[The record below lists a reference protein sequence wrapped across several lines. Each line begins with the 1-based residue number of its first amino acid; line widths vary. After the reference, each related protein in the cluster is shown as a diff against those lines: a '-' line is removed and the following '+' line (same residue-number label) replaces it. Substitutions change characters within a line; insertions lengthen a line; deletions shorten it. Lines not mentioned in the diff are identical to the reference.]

1 MKEYIPLNLIDFTLL
16 PDDIKVSTISATC
29 HLGVNL
35 KLNEIYKYI
44 KLDMSKIVTIK
55 YKNNI
60 KSLLPQKKRKKKK
73 NCFQNQMTVEIKPD
87 LVDHPT
93 SKVSLKIFKNG
104 SIQMSG
110 IKSIE
115 AVNTVLDKLINELT
129 KIYGIIEDKVIKEIS
144 FIEDNGTISISKF
157 KIDMIN
163 SGFLIGFEV
172 NRENL
177 YNYLL
182 KNKIECKYEP
192 SIHAGVNVK
201 FHPSNNGEATDKKVS
216 IFIFES
222 GNIII
227 TGAKNIFNILEA
239 YSFIKEFI
247 ESNKNNVQKSKI
259 YNMLKNNIDNELR
272 NMLKIDDDED
282 LMSLALNEL
291 DISEKS
297 FNFDDDKN
305 LMTVDNSI

>member
-1 MKEYIPLNLIDFTLL
+1 
-16 PDDIKVSTISATC
+16 
-29 HLGVNL
+29 
-35 KLNEIYKYI
+35 
-44 KLDMSKIVTIK
+44 
-55 YKNNI
+55 
-60 KSLLPQKKRKKKK
+60 
-73 NCFQNQMTVEIKPD
+73 
-87 LVDHPT
+87 
-93 SKVSLKIFKNG
+93 
-104 SIQMSG
+104 
-110 IKSIE
+110 
-115 AVNTVLDKLINELT
+115 
-129 KIYGIIEDKVIKEIS
+129 
-144 FIEDNGTISISKF
+144 
-157 KIDMIN
+157 
-163 SGFLIGFEV
+163 
-172 NRENL
+172 
-177 YNYLL
+177 LL